1 MKDPKRSKKEIE
13 RRLREIAYE
22 LVSLNEHP
30 KFKNK
35 MSLEEKISKYSTRWR
50 NLYIEGSA
58 EICLYAEKM
67 YPSHSGESSRTAK
80 HGILLMKIAHDCF
93 KNFKPEDGDFINYI
107 SHVICIEFAKSE
119 KKEIADELKGGIIY
133 SSSTAKIAKNFIK
146 WTEEYGKDSQSIKV
160 QEWYCKYVCSDL
172 SVDNLNKAL
181 RLEFETNVMEETVS
195 TDEQKDVSI
204 FESFAINNDYLENEE
219 FDEEK
224 YTTIFNKI
232 EKTFQKQQLRTKP
245 YISAL
250 ITFNILKEIEKKE
263 KTSFHIKISD
273 LLAKYAFSDQEI
285 LSNWKAGYDIG
296 RQKDICR
303 RFKPDLSIENAE
315 SDASR
320 TFKKF
325 LEKMN

>member
-1 MKDPKRSKKEIE
+1 M
-13 RRLREIAYE
+13 
-22 LVSLNEHP
+22 
-30 KFKNK
+30 
-35 MSLEEKISKYSTRWR
+35 
-50 NLYIEGSA
+50 
-58 EICLYAEKM
+58 
-67 YPSHSGESSRTAK
+67 
-80 HGILLMKIAHDCF
+80 
-93 KNFKPEDGDFINYI
+93 
-107 SHVICIEFAKSE
+107 
-119 KKEIADELKGGIIY
+119 
-133 SSSTAKIAKNFIK
+133 
-146 WTEEYGKDSQSIKV
+146 
-160 QEWYCKYVCSDL
+160 
-172 SVDNLNKAL
+172 
-181 RLEFETNVMEETVS
+181 
-195 TDEQKDVSI
+195 
-204 FESFAINNDYLENEE
+204 ENEE

-224 YTTIFNKI
+224 YTTLFNKI
-232 EKTFQKQQLRTKP
+232 EETFQKQQLRTKP